1 MTLELVVVAA
11 LVAASG
17 WAYIHFSGRALD
29 RKYPHPKAPDTPKER
44 HAAEG

>member
-1 MTLELVVVAA
+1 MTLELVVVAT
-11 LVAASG
+11 LVAAGG

-29 RKYPHPKAPDTPKER
+29 RKYPRTGAPDAPKER